1 MSFVIPFFKERET
14 FSNIVSPE
22 SDSEESNDEEIS
34 SNNDKNTN
42 KDVLSENEESE
53 QETTLKRNKVMGSV
67 SQKTK
72 SPKKMKKPASYYSNA
87 KKKNKPQTASSV
99 LMQYLLDEP
108 KATSREHPID
118 IFFQGLAATVKTFSP
133 EYQHMAKTKM
143 FAILSE
149 LEWAQLQNKTANHQ
163 IPLSIYP
170 STSYIC
176 SNAEMAPSQN
186 NIQYVQTPTPSPVL
200 RPSSSSTT
208 SSTQHFYENFDPTNI
223 QYNI

>member
-1 MSFVIPFFKERET
+1 M
-14 FSNIVSPE
+14 
-22 SDSEESNDEEIS
+22 
-34 SNNDKNTN
+34 
-42 KDVLSENEESE
+42 
-53 QETTLKRNKVMGSV
+53 Q
-67 SQKTK
+67 
-72 SPKKMKKPASYYSNA
+72 
-87 KKKNKPQTASSV
+87 KKNKPQTASSV

-176 SNAEMAPSQN
+176 SNTEMAPSQN